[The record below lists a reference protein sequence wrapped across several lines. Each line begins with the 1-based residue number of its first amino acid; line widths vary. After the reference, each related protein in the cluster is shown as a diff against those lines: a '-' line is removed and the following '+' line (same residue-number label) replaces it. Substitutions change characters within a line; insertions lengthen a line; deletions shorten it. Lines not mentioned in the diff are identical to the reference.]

1 MGASDLQPTSRSMS
15 GDAHDMAPA
24 RPRLRV
30 LALNMCLLPAGIN
43 FSGSFLV
50 DGDDRKVERIGML
63 SDLIDDF
70 DIVLLNEAS
79 DATCHDMRRAGTPEG
94 ALCVGTLP
102 VRCRGGLA
110 GLAGLGDAGVR
121 GAASHRTRHSEPGGA
136 PAVAVWQSFV

>member
-1 MGASDLQPTSRSMS
+1 MS
-15 GDAHDMAPA
+15 GDVPA

-63 SDLIDDF
+63 SDLIDGF

-79 DATCHDMRRAGTPEG
+79 DGPGPGVQRAGCLTERG
-94 ALCVGTLP
+94 MRALP
-102 VRCRGGLA
+102 SAVRVA
-110 GLAGLGDAGVR
+110 GLARLARMGSAGR
-121 GAASHRTRHSEPGGA
+121 RLN
-136 PAVAVWQSFV
+136 